1 MANYKSSRP
10 TRIWNNGD
18 SRVIEKECKRV
29 KEASSVKRRYTTA
42 LRIGAVLGMALL
54 LAGARALPA
63 AAQNTVKVGVLH
75 SLTGTMAISEVTVK
89 NATMLAIDE
98 INAAGGVNGKKIEPV
113 VEDGASDPA
122 IFAQKAQKLIQ
133 EDKVVTVFGGW
144 TSASR
149 KAMLP
154 VFQRFHGLLWYPVQF
169 EGNECSPDIMYSGA
183 QPNQQILPALDWA
196 FGRGYKRIF
205 LLGSDY
211 VFPRTANLILKKH
224 IVHGGG
230 TVAGEEYVP
239 LGGTD
244 FSAIVNKIQ
253 LAKPEVVFNT
263 LNGDSNVSFFKQMAA
278 AGLASSKLPVMSF
291 SIAEPEAKAMGPS
304 LVQGSYA
311 AWNYFQSLDD
321 PASKKFVAAYKAKF
335 GTDSVVDDPMA
346 HGYLD
351 VYEWAAAA
359 EAAKSFDPKAVRKAA
374 VKLAWKDIVMGKT
387 KFAANQSLYQTA
399 YVGQLD
405 ATGQFAILWDSK
417 TPIYPQPYDA
427 LAFPGKKCVMK

>member
-1 MANYKSSRP
+1 M
-10 TRIWNNGD
+10 G
-18 SRVIEKECKRV
+18 V
-29 KEASSVKRRYTTA
+29 KERKINGRRHKALILVAAILPMGLLMGLISAS
-42 LRIGAVLGMALL
+42 MAL
-54 LAGARALPA
+54 
-63 AAQNTVKVGVLH
+63 AQDTVKVGVLH

-98 INAAGGVNGKKIEPV
+98 INAAGGVNGKQIEPV
-113 VEDGASDPA
+113 TEDGASEPGT
-122 IFAQKAQKLIQ
+122 FAQKAQKLIQ

-154 VFQRFHGLLWYPVQF
+154 VFERFQSLLWYPVQF
-169 EGNECSPDIMYSGA
+169 EGNECSPNIMYSGA
-183 QPNQQILPALDWA
+183 QPNQQILPALVWA
-196 FGRGYKRIF
+196 FTKGYKRIF

-224 IVHGGG
+224 IIHGGG

-253 LAKPEVVFNT
+253 VAKPDVIFNT
-263 LNGDSNVSFFKQMAA
+263 LNGDSNVSFFKQMVA
-278 AGLASSKLPVMSF
+278 AGLPPSKLPVMSF

-311 AWNYFQSLDD
+311 AWNYFQTLDD
-321 PASKKFVAAYKAKF
+321 PASKKFVAAYQAKF
-335 GTDSVVDDPMA
+335 GADTVVDDPMA

-359 EAAKSFDPKAVRKAA
+359 TAAKSFDPEKVRKAA
-374 VKLAWKDIVMGKT
+374 VKLDWKDIVMGKT
-387 KFAANQSLYQTA
+387 KFVANQSLAQTA
-399 YVGQLD
+399 YVGELN
-405 ATGQFAILWDSK
+405 AAGQFDILWDSK
-417 TPIYPQPYDA
+417 KPIYPEPYDA
-427 LAFPGKKCVMK
+427 LAFPGKKCVIK

>member
-1 MANYKSSRP
+1 MHFGSSPNQRSM
-10 TRIWNNGD
+10 G
-18 SRVIEKECKRV
+18 V
-29 KEASSVKRRYTTA
+29 KERTISGRRHKALILVAAILPTGLLMGLMSAS
-42 LRIGAVLGMALL
+42 MAL
-54 LAGARALPA
+54 
-63 AAQNTVKVGVLH
+63 AQDTVKVGVLH

-98 INAAGGVNGKKIEPV
+98 INAAGGVNGKQIEPV
-113 VEDGASDPA
+113 TEDGASEPGT
-122 IFAQKAQKLIQ
+122 FAQKAQKLIQ
-133 EDKVVTVFGGW
+133 EDNVVTVFGGW

-154 VFQRFHGLLWYPVQF
+154 VFERFHSLLWYPVQF

-183 QPNQQILPALDWA
+183 QPNQQILPALVWA
-196 FGRGYKRIF
+196 FTKGYKRIF

-253 LAKPEVVFNT
+253 VAKPDVIFNT
-263 LNGDSNVSFFKQMAA
+263 LNGDSNVSFFKQMVA
-278 AGLASSKLPVMSF
+278 AGLPPSKLPVMSF

-311 AWNYFQSLDD
+311 AWNYFQTLDD
-321 PASKKFVAAYKAKF
+321 PASKKFVAAYQAKF
-335 GTDSVVDDPMA
+335 GADTVVDDPMA

-359 EAAKSFDPKAVRKAA
+359 TAAKSFDPDQVRKAA
-374 VKLAWKDIVMGKT
+374 VKLDWRDIVMGKT
-387 KFAANQSLYQTA
+387 KFVSNQSLAQTA
-399 YVGQLD
+399 YVGELN
-405 ATGQFAILWDSK
+405 ASGQFDILWDSK
-417 TPIYPQPYDA
+417 KPIYPEPYDA
-427 LAFPGKKCVMK
+427 LAFPGKKCVIK